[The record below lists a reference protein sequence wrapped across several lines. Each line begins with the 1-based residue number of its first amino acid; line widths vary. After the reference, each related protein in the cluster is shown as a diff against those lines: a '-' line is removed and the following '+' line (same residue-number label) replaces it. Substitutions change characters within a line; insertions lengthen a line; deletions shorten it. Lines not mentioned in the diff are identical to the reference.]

1 MIRCPKLCPMPCF
14 DIHTHLVAPCQ
25 EQAIASFSVGAEPIG
40 EKAAYVSVGIHPW
53 YLTEPDADRLLN
65 LLEQEL
71 QDDRVVALGEAGL
84 DRLRGCSLD
93 VQMSVFRREVSLA
106 EEYALPMIIHC
117 VKAFNELIQLKKE
130 LRPRQPWI
138 IHGFRGKERV
148 ALDLLRHG
156 CYLSFGARFQEEA
169 VRAVPL
175 ERLFIETDESPESIE
190 EICLRIAQ
198 ARGVLP
204 EELAEAA
211 NKNVRAVFFK
221 R

>member
-1 MIRCPKLCPMPCF
+1 MTRYLKLIFMPCF

-25 EQAIASFSVGAEPIG
+25 EQAIASFSVGTESIG
-40 EKAAYVSVGIHPW
+40 EKVVYASVGIHPW
-53 YLTEPDADRLLN
+53 YLAEPDADRLLK
-65 LLEQEL
+65 LLEQQL

-93 VQMSVFRREVSLA
+93 VQISVFRREVALA
-106 EEYALPMIIHC
+106 EEYGLPMVIHC
-117 VKAFNELIQLKKE
+117 VKAFNELIQQKKE

-138 IHGFRGKERV
+138 IHGFRGKEHV
-148 ALDLLRHG
+148 ALDLLRHD

-190 EICLRIAQ
+190 EICRRIAK
-198 ARGVLP
+198 ARGVSP
-204 EELAEAA
+204 EELAEAV

>member
-1 MIRCPKLCPMPCF
+1 MPCF
-14 DIHTHLVAPCQ
+14 DIHTHQVAPCQ
-25 EQAIASFSVGAEPIG
+25 ERSIASFSVGTKLID
-40 EKAAYVSVGIHPW
+40 EKAVYASVGIHPW
-53 YLTEPDADRLLN
+53 YLAEPDADRLLK
-65 LLEQEL
+65 LLEQQL

-93 VQMSVFRREVSLA
+93 VQISVFRCEVALA
-106 EEYALPMIIHC
+106 EEYGLPMVIHC

-138 IHGFRGKERV
+138 IHGFRGKEHV
-148 ALDLLRHG
+148 ALDLLRHD

-190 EICLRIAQ
+190 EICRRIAK
-198 ARGVLP
+198 ARGVSP
-204 EELAEAA
+204 EELAEAV